1 MERVVVEDRIAEVKD
16 GRFRDDTVC
25 VVVVVV
31 IGGVDVFRDD
41 TVCVVVVVVIGGVD
55 VFGVV

>member
-1 MERVVVEDRIAEVKD
+1 MERVVVEDRIAEVED

-31 IGGVDVFRDD
+31 IGGVDVF
-41 TVCVVVVVVIGGVD
+41 
-55 VFGVV
+55 GVV